1 MLSLRVVS
9 QFGRPASVALSARFA
24 DAGGTIGRS
33 PDCTLVLPDPGRHIS
48 REQARI
54 DRAAGAYVITC
65 LGNGN
70 PIILNG
76 NELGP
81 GERADIADGDVLI
94 IAEYELRVESHA
106 DGFTSDDTIVPP
118 GARAGAA
125 ARPGVIDAAFDPFAD
140 LAPPSAGSLRPDG
153 PLGVVPPAA
162 AVRRPPSPPAPM
174 PAPVAQP
181 VPAVG
186 PPIDDPLAGFGLS
199 NDARQAVI
207 DDPLAGF
214 GLDAPHVPPPRQTI
228 PDPLDPLGLGAGH
241 RSVLDPA
248 RRSAESIDDLFGLSS
263 SSAAADPFA
272 LSPLS
277 SGDAFGLGAAGGLGE
292 PLMQPNT
299 AAADD
304 PLASLG
310 ALPRPIDAPIADHAP
325 ERSGAF
331 RLPEPI
337 PPTNFGFDALSLQPA
352 PAPAPATAQAAA
364 PAMVQAPAPA
374 MVPAPAPA
382 MVPAPAPA
390 TALPPGDER
399 RSSLRS
405 WESPDEVP
413 RTVTVSRIPSPPA
426 ASPGSRPLPPPARV
440 HDAEPIGR
448 TAALPPEEVR
458 SIAERVADAHRV
470 GFEPVPNT
478 RPTEFLNE
486 LNRAQV
492 EAMQAGS
499 ARTRSGGAG
508 EAGMPAAG
516 EPPRAAAERV
526 TSASG
531 TAAGAHAD
539 DDPTF
544 ELLKAF
550 LLGVGLTELPRSP
563 LSNAPRPAVLTPE
576 LMRRLGELL
585 RASTQGT
592 VDLLQAR
599 ATLKREMKSD
609 VTMIASSD
617 NNPLKFSPDAQ
628 AALAHL
634 LSNQSIRGFMD
645 PVPALRD
652 AYQDLL
658 AHQVGFVAGM
668 RAAMQGL
675 IGRFDPQELE
685 GLLTRKSVLDAMLP
699 MTRRARL
706 WELFTE
712 MFAEISREAEDDF
725 EALFGREFVRAYEE
739 QINRLRAS

>member
-9 QFGRPASVALSARFA
+9 QFGRPASVPLSARFA

-54 DRAAGAYVITC
+54 DSAGGAYVITC

-70 PIILNG
+70 SIILNG

-81 GERADIADGDVLI
+81 GDRCDIADGDVLI
-94 IAEYELRVESHA
+94 IAEYELRVESA
-106 DGFTSDDTIVPP
+106 VRATPNDDTVVPGP
-118 GARAGAA
+118 ARHAA
-125 ARPGVIDAAFDPFAD
+125 PAPAAIAQGFDPFAD
-140 LAPPSAGSLRPDG
+140 LAPPSAGAARFDG
-153 PLGVVPPAA
+153 PLGVVPAASSSRPKPA
-162 AVRRPPSPPAPM
+162 VIPSPQPLARPM
-174 PAPVAQP
+174 REGGA
-181 VPAVG
+181 
-186 PPIDDPLAGFGLS
+186 PIDDPLAGFGLS
-199 NDARQAVI
+199 AGAGRAAI

-214 GLDAPHVPPPRQTI
+214 GLDAAPVPKPRETI
-228 PDPLDPLGLGAGH
+228 PDALDPLGLGSAH
-241 RSVLDPA
+241 DAVLDSS
-248 RRSAESIDDLFGLSS
+248 RRSGESIDELFGLSS
-263 SSAAADPFA
+263 AADPFG
-272 LSPLS
+272 L
-277 SGDAFGLGAAGGLGE
+277 GGLGASGNLASALV
-292 PLMQPNT
+292 QPNT
-299 AAADD
+299 ASSDD
-304 PLASLG
+304 PMASLG
-310 ALPRPIDAPIADHAP
+310 APIRSIDAPMPDQAP
-325 ERSGAF
+325 ELAGSF
-331 RLPEPI
+331 RLPEAI
-337 PPTNFGFDALSLQPA
+337 PPTNFGFGALTPPPAVDQPAAHLGPLVSSSGASLPARTGGMSQAVASPAQPA
-352 PAPAPATAQAAA
+352 PPPA
-364 PAMVQAPAPA
+364 
-374 MVPAPAPA
+374 
-382 MVPAPAPA
+382 
-390 TALPPGDER
+390 DER

-405 WESPDEVP
+405 WENAEDVP
-413 RTVTVSRIPSPPA
+413 RTVTVSRIPPVPIGPSGSIPLPLPDV
-426 ASPGSRPLPPPARV
+426 SSRPSMQSHEPA
-440 HDAEPIGR
+440 PTGR
-448 TAALPPEEVR
+448 TQALPPDEVR

-470 GFEPVPNT
+470 EFEPLPNT
-478 RPTEFLNE
+478 RPTAFLEE

-492 EAMQAGS
+492 EAMQAES
-499 ARTRSGGAG
+499 ARARSS
-508 EAGMPAAG
+508 AAG
-516 EPPRAAAERV
+516 ELGSAAQR
-526 TSASG
+526 SAPG
-531 TAAGAHAD
+531 PAVRPD

-563 LSNAPRPAVLTPE
+563 LSNAARPAMLTPE

-634 LSNQSIRGFMD
+634 LSNHSIRGFMD

-675 IGRFDPQELE
+675 IARFDPQELE
-685 GLLTRKSVLDAMLP
+685 ALLTRKSVLDAMLP

-739 QINRLRAS
+739 QINQLRAS